1 MYYGGRIGVKTF
13 KEPLENQ
20 AALVYNLIRKVYRMQ
35 YPIALSRMFLEWHP
49 TFSRRDAI
57 YLRLGTLGF
66 VSLCLVVLGCVVL
79 SYVTLG

>member
-35 YPIALSRMFLEWHP
+35 YPIALSKELFMRISILHFG
-49 TFSRRDAI
+49 R
-57 YLRLGTLGF
+57 
-66 VSLCLVVLGCVVL
+66 VL
-79 SYVTLG
+79 SELWVFYKKTGT